1 MDKEIFDV
9 FMNETNAIINN
20 IGQAISEFRIE
31 PIYRLSHTLKG
42 NAAQFGYPEIS
53 KESKEIESLAKAI
66 NAGEKEL
73 TSENIY
79 FFNKKLEELKGLC
92 QAIKY

>member
-1 MDKEIFDV
+1 MDKEIFDI
-9 FMNETNAIINN
+9 FIKETNAIINN
-20 IGQAISEFRIE
+20 IGQAIGELKIE

-53 KESKEIESLAKAI
+53 QKSSEIESLAKAI
-66 NAGEKEL
+66 NTGEKEL

-79 FFNKKLEELKGLC
+79 FFNKKIEELKGLC
-92 QAIKY
+92 QAVKY

>member
-1 MDKEIFDV
+1 MDKEIFDI
-9 FMNETNAIINN
+9 FIKETNAIINN
-20 IGQAISEFRIE
+20 IGQAIGELKIE

-42 NAAQFGYPEIS
+42 NAAQFGYPKIS
-53 KESKEIESLAKAI
+53 QESSEIESLAKAI

-92 QAIKY
+92 QAVKY